1 MGDVT
6 LRAIPVGEKSKLP
19 LVSVACAITLT
30 GWSESTFR
38 RRFADGTLER
48 VMEKGGAGRV
58 MVTWASLRPH
68 LAVDWSEVD
77 LPQLLAAD
85 VGDPAAQ
92 REVALALLAVGYAKG
107 ARQWLVVAAKRND
120 PEAAYWL
127 CRLHLAGDGVEP
139 DPAAAVRWL
148 GEAARLGHAIAQAQI
163 AALSGSGDKVV

>member
-1 MGDVT
+1 M
-6 LRAIPVGEKSKLP
+6 P

-38 RRFADGTLER
+38 RRFADGTLKR

-58 MVTWASLRPH
+58 MVTWASLRPY
-68 LAVDWSEVD
+68 LAVDWSEAE

-85 VGDPAAQ
+85 LGDPAAQ
-92 REVALALLAVGYAKG
+92 REVGLVLLAGGYAKG
-107 ARQWLVVAAKRND
+107 ARQWLIVAAKRND

-127 CRLHLAGDGVEP
+127 CRLHLAGAGVEP

-148 GEAARLGHAIAQAQI
+148 AEAARLGHTIAQAQI
-163 AALSGSGDKVV
+163 SALSGSGGKIG